1 MKITILGAGAY
12 GLALG
17 FAFKKNNNSVY
28 VWSKFDEEIN
38 ELKTKHKTNK
48 LPGITIPEDF
58 VFSTNMEEC
67 VKNSKI
73 IVIAVPIIAVDSTI
87 KELKKYISKEQHIC
101 IASKGIEQNSCHFA
115 HQIVAQYINS
125 KNISVISGPSFAI
138 DVATDVPIGLAIAGK
153 SRNTINVIK
162 KGLASNT
169 VKLRTSK
176 DMIGIEICGAIKNII
191 AIASGMI
198 EGMGLPESTQAFL
211 ITESIHDIKY
221 LIHEIGGT
229 KKTILTFAGV
239 GDLFLTCTSD
249 KSRNYTLGKMIG
261 EKIDKEVIDKYIE
274 NTTIEGLYTLKSMR
288 SLLEKE
294 SIKLPIIN
302 MIYSIIYKNED
313 CEELKKF
320 LITKD

>member
-1 MKITILGAGAY
+1 MKIAILGAGAY

-17 FAFKKNNNSVY
+17 FAFKKNNNDIC
-28 VWSKFDEEIN
+28 VWSKFEEEIN
-38 ELKTKHKTNK
+38 ELKTKHTTNK

-58 VFSTNMEEC
+58 NYSTNMEEC
-67 VKNSKI
+67 VKNAKI
-73 IVIAVPIIAVDSTI
+73 IVVAVPIIAVDNTV
-87 KELKKYISKEQHIC
+87 KELKKYITKKQHIC
-101 IASKGIEQNSCHFA
+101 IASKGIEQNSCRFA
-115 HQIVAQYINS
+115 HRIVAQYINS
-125 KNISVISGPSFAI
+125 KNVSVISGPSFAI

-169 VKLRTSK
+169 IKLRTSK
-176 DMIGIEICGAIKNII
+176 DMIGIELCGALKNII

-261 EKIDKEVIDKYIE
+261 EKADKKDIDKYIE

-288 SLLEKE
+288 SLLERE

-302 MIYSIIYKNED
+302 MIYSIIYKSKD